1 MPYGIIY
8 HVIHPKEPERVR
20 YVGKTKAGIKT
31 RENGHWSDTNR
42 RRSNS
47 RLQNWLVKYR
57 ADRGSIEFRPVIEC
71 DTPEELNA
79 AEIREIARL
88 RSIGQADLNIT
99 SGGDG
104 GLGLPWSEESR
115 SKLSKTLG
123 GEGAWKAKGT
133 WELIGQIRQEYLAG
147 ATRRELVERY
157 PQFAT
162 STMQKILRNGT
173 WRDENYLP
181 PDRAEQVRRRDFVA
195 NAILSPDQIREL
207 RDRAT
212 RERKQFKEWAEEYGT
227 RLNTARLILQNR
239 SFPDPDFDPG
249 LVLRARSVR
258 SDLGVRRIQ

>member
-123 GEGAWKAKGT
+123 GGGGMEGQGHLGT
-133 WELIGQIRQEYLAG
+133 HRADSPGVSSG
-147 ATRRELVERY
+147 RY
-157 PQFAT
+157 P
-162 STMQKILRNGT
+162 
-173 WRDENYLP
+173 E
-181 PDRAEQVRRRDFVA
+181 
-195 NAILSPDQIREL
+195 
-207 RDRAT
+207 
-212 RERKQFKEWAEEYGT
+212 GT
-227 RLNTARLILQNR
+227 RGEVSAVRHIHDAE
-239 SFPDPDFDPG
+239 DPAERH
-249 LVLRARSVR
+249 LER
-258 SDLGVRRIQ
+258 